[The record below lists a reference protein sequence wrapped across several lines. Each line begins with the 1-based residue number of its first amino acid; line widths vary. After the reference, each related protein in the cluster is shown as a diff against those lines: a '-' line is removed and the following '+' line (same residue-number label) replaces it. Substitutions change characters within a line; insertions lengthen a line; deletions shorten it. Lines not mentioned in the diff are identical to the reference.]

1 MTITPEEIR
10 RIAKLAELEVAE
22 ADIPKLAAEL
32 DAIVDWVGQLG
43 TVDAAEGGP
52 FLPGPASAWLREDVP
67 GSVPL
72 AIPPAELAP
81 EMADGFF
88 LVPRL
93 SGREEA

>member
-1 MTITPEEIR
+1 VTITPEEIR
-10 RIAKLAELEVAE
+10 RIAKLAELEIAE
-22 ADIPKLAAEL
+22 SEIPRLAAEL
-32 DAIVDWVGQLG
+32 DAIVGYVSQLG
-43 TVDAAEGGP
+43 IVESGTTGR
-52 FLPGPASAWLREDVP
+52 FLPGPAATPLRPDTP

-93 SGREEA
+93 GGREEE